1 MIVIAIVAWVV
12 GVGAVGV
19 LLTRRGPWY
28 EGLRK
33 PAWQPPDWL
42 FGPVWTAIYLAAAW
56 AWWQAWG
63 PAAARPGSQMGIV
76 VAFLVNGLLNL
87 GWSYLFFWR
96 RRPDWAL
103 LEVRLLLVSIVMLIA
118 VIAPVDRA
126 AAWLIVPY
134 LVWVGFASI
143 LNAALVR
150 LNGPFTG
157 TR

>member
-19 LLTRRGPWY
+19 LLTRRGAWY

-42 FGPVWTAIYLAAAW
+42 FGPVWTAIYLAAAS

-63 PAAARPGSQMGIV
+63 PAAARPGSQLGIV
-76 VAFLVNGLLNL
+76 VAFLANGLLNL

-118 VIAPVDRA
+118 VIAPVNRA

-150 LNGPFTG
+150 LNGPFG

>member
-12 GVGAVGV
+12 GVGAGGV
-19 LLTRRGPWY
+19 LLTRRGAWY
-28 EGLRK
+28 DGLRK

-42 FGPVWTAIYLAAAW
+42 FGPAWTAIYLAAAW

-63 PAAARPGSQMGIV
+63 PAAARPGLQLGIV
-76 VAFLVNGLLNL
+76 VAFLANGLLNL

-150 LNGPFTG
+150 LNRPFAG